1 MPRQIRLVN
10 CGTDSLD
17 LSLNMVVVEKMKL
30 GNRSQIA
37 QSALVEL
44 NLDTLIFD
52 MKKLFCVLAISM
64 MLLQGCQTSQSVA
77 TAEPPV
83 EVDRSEV
90 DSAPSNEA
98 LRASIIVP
106 SETASSPAALKAQIV
121 VPSELASANDDI
133 RSRIIVPS
141 ELASGTSDIRS
152 RIVVPSEI
160 ASERPDIRSQ
170 IVVPSETAVEASDIR
185 SRIFVPSES

>member
-10 CGTDSLD
+10 CGADSLG

-30 GNRSQIA
+30 GNRSQMA

-44 NLDTLIFD
+44 NLNTLIFD
-52 MKKLFCVLAISM
+52 MKKLFFVLAISM

-90 DSAPSNEA
+90 ESAPSNEA
-98 LRASIIVP
+98 LRASIVVP
-106 SETASSPAALKAQIV
+106 SETGPSPAGLKAQIV
-121 VPSELASANDDI
+121 VPSEIASANDDI

-141 ELASGTSDIRS
+141 ELAPGAPDIRS
-152 RIVVPSEI
+152 RIVVPSE
-160 ASERPDIRSQ
+160 
-170 IVVPSETAVEASDIR
+170 TAVEESDIR